1 MTQEE
6 LRFYIFSLF
15 NNMKGTSQPRR
26 GDDDDEEDND
36 DDDDDEDEVT
46 VTLILHVWK
55 LSVRDVKRLG

>member
-15 NNMKGTSQPRR
+15 NYMKGMSQPRR

-46 VTLILHVWK
+46 VTLI
-55 LSVRDVKRLG
+55 